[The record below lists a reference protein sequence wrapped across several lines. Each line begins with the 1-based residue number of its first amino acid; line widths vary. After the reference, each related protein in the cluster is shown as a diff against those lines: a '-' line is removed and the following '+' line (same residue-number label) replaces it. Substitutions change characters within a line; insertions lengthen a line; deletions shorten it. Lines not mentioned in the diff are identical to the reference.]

1 MGRGEGGVMREKP
14 SVSQRKRRQIA
25 GSEIV
30 EIEIDAP
37 IVFMTG

>member
-1 MGRGEGGVMREKP
+1 MREKP
-14 SVSQRKRRQIA
+14 SVSQRKRRHTA

-30 EIEIDAP
+30 EIDAP